1 MLKDHQDAF
10 GHHLYDI
17 LKSENTTR
25 PVTGIVE
32 RYDGY
37 IDFDSMNYYFS
48 EYKDWMLIEKQAMRY
63 VRGRV
68 LDIGCGAGRH
78 SIYLQEKGH
87 VVLGIDNS
95 PLAIQVCKQRG
106 LKGARV
112 LSLSQINPG
121 LGVFDTVIMMGNNFG
136 LFGSFEGA
144 RRLLNKL
151 SRITSKNG
159 RIIASTND
167 VYNTDNPAHLS
178 YHELNRKRG
187 RMAGQI
193 RLKIRYKQYAT
204 PWFDYLM
211 VSKEEMESIL
221 DGTDWKINKFIDSDG
236 PMYIAIIE
244 KIKVG

>member
-37 IDFDSMNYYFS
+37 IDFDSMHYYFT
-48 EYKDWMLIEKQAMRY
+48 EYKDWPPVERKAMRY

-95 PLAIQVCKQRG
+95 PLAIEVCKQRG
-106 LKGARV
+106 LKDARV

-121 LGVFDTVIMMGNNFG
+121 LGVFDTVIMLGNNFG
-136 LFGSFEGA
+136 LFGSFEGVK
-144 RRLLNKL
+144 RLLKKL
-151 SRITSKNG
+151 SRITSEKG
-159 RIIASTND
+159 RIIAQSSD
-167 VYNTDNPAHLS
+167 IYKTDDPDHLS

-193 RLKIRYKQYAT
+193 RLRVRYKKYAT
-204 PWFDYLM
+204 PWLDYLL
-211 VSKEEMESIL
+211 VSEEEMENIL
-221 DGTDWKINKFIDSDG
+221 DKTDWRINKLIDSDG
-236 PMYIAIIE
+236 PMYIAIID
-244 KIKVG
+244 KVKE